1 MSPVVQKKKEKFH
14 LPARYALLL
23 VSLGCILLM
32 VLTYTTDLFTGP
44 LNVVANYVIV
54 PFQDGVSGAGAFLV
68 SKAEMMG
75 QIKNLQQENTDL
87 KEQLDSLLM
96 ENTSLQQEKYELARL
111 RQLYDL
117 DEQYSQYEKTG
128 ARIIAKDS
136 GNWYHSFVINKGAN
150 DGITVDMN
158 VIADG
163 GLVGS
168 IIDVGPD
175 WAKVSSII
183 NDNNN
188 VSGSI
193 LSTSDNL
200 IVSGSLKRYA
210 EGVIEF
216 SKLSDKGDQVTV
228 GDKVV
233 TSNISEKYLP
243 GILIGYVSEISKDSN
258 NLTKSGLIT
267 PAVDFEHLDTVLVI
281 LETKQTVS
289 D

>member
-14 LPARYALLL
+14 LPARHALLL
-23 VSLGCILLM
+23 VSLGCVLLM
-32 VLTYTTDLFTGP
+32 VLTYTTDLFSGP

-75 QIKNLQQENTDL
+75 QIKNLQQENSDL
-87 KEQLDSLLM
+87 KEQVDSLLM

-111 RQLYDL
+111 RELYDL

-136 GNWYHSFVINKGAN
+136 GNWYHSFVINKGSE
-150 DGITVDMN
+150 DGIAVDMN

-163 GLVGS
+163 GLVGR
-168 IIDVGPD
+168 IIDVGPS

-200 IVSGSLKRYA
+200 IVSGSLKLYA
-210 EGVIEF
+210 EGMIAF

-289 D
+289 N

>member
-1 MSPVVQKKKEKFH
+1 
-14 LPARYALLL
+14 
-23 VSLGCILLM
+23 
-32 VLTYTTDLFTGP
+32 
-44 LNVVANYVIV
+44 
-54 PFQDGVSGAGAFLV
+54 
-68 SKAEMMG
+68 MG
-75 QIKNLQQENTDL
+75 QIKNLQQENSDL
-87 KEQLDSLLM
+87 KEQVDSLLM

-111 RQLYDL
+111 RELYDL

-136 GNWYHSFVINKGAN
+136 GNWYHSFVINKGSD
-150 DGITVDMN
+150 DGIAVDMN

-163 GLVGS
+163 GLVGR
-168 IIDVGPD
+168 IIDVGPS

-200 IVSGSLKRYA
+200 IVSGSLKLYA

-289 D
+289 N

>member
-14 LPARYALLL
+14 LPARYSLLL

-44 LNVVANYVIV
+44 LNVVANYIIV

-75 QIKNLQQENTDL
+75 QIKNLQQENSDL
-87 KEQLDSLLM
+87 KEQVDSLLM

-111 RQLYDL
+111 RELYDL

-136 GNWYHSFVINKGAN
+136 GNWYHSFVINKGSD
-150 DGITVDMN
+150 DGIAVDMN

-163 GLVGS
+163 GLVGR

-193 LSTSDNL
+193 LSTADNL

-216 SKLSDKGDQVTV
+216 SKLSDKGDQVAV

-289 D
+289 N